1 MMTKMIKQLADEL
14 CHGRLA
20 LSLEGGYELEPLA
33 NSATASI
40 VQLLDTAP
48 ASSSSSYGL
57 EYKLESFDD
66 TLHSIRPNRGAVA
79 SLRKVIE
86 CQQAHWQFASELT
99 NDPDF
104 RFELP
109 EEWRA
114 THSISTRTRRTSGKS
129 VVVKG
134 YWNQS
139 HPYPSLFLYRPTH
152 VQIYTFPLTQSIL
165 L

>member
-1 MMTKMIKQLADEL
+1 MTPRGYAMMTKMIKQLADEM

-48 ASSSSSYGL
+48 ASSYGL
-57 EYKLESFDD
+57 EYKLDSFHD

-86 CQQAHWQFASELT
+86 CQQAHWHFDDLT
-99 NDPDF
+99 MDPEF

-114 THSISTRTRRTSGKS
+114 AHSISTRTRRTSGKS

-134 YWNQS
+134 Y
-139 HPYPSLFLYRPTH
+139 
-152 VQIYTFPLTQSIL
+152 
-165 L
+165 